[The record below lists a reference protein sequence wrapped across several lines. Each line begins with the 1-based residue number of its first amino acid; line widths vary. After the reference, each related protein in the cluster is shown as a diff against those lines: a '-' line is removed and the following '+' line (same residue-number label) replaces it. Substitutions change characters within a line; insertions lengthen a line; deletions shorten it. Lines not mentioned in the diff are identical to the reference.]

1 MTAPTVFPPRFP
13 RRLIFPTKG
22 KPGAPRTYPPGPWR
36 PREMGADPSGRV
48 HPPRDSSV
56 GATPA
61 VC

>member
-36 PREMGADPSGRV
+36 PRNGR
-48 HPPRDSSV
+48 RSFRTSSP
-56 GATPA
+56 ATRLKRGRHA
-61 VC
+61 SRV